1 MPREYFG
8 TDGIRGRFGQ
18 EPITPEFSL
27 RLGWALGR
35 TLSGKSGQPRKVVI
49 GRDTRVSGPLLESV
63 LGVGLSYAGV
73 EVGML
78 GAIPTP
84 AVAYLTRTMGAD
96 AGIVVSA
103 SHNPFHDNGVKFFDG
118 AGNKLADEQ
127 EIAIEGGLSD
137 ELAIA
142 KDEEIGISY
151 VVPDAAS
158 RYIEY
163 CKSTIERGRDFSK
176 IKVVLDCANGA
187 TYEVAPRV
195 FSELGADIDV
205 IHAEPDGKNIN
216 TACGS
221 TYPESL
227 MERVESSDADVG
239 IAFDGDGDRVVMV
252 TGDGRLVDGDELLYV
267 IAQARLERNRLNGG
281 VVGTVMSNYGLEIAL
296 EDLGIS
302 FKRSKVGDRYVLE
315 RLRELGWILGGESS
329 GHLIALDVSTTGDG
343 IVAAMQVL
351 EAIRDA
357 EKPLED
363 LLGGMQKLPQVM
375 INVRTKTPKA
385 LAEHARVLAA
395 VADLEEVIN
404 GTGQVVLR
412 PSGTEPVVR
421 VMVEGAD
428 EAVVRAQA
436 QSLADVI
443 EELVVETDSAVGV

>member
-27 RLGWALGR
+27 RLGWALGC
-35 TLSGKSGQPRKVVI
+35 TLSGKTNAKKVVI

-73 EVGML
+73 EVCML
-78 GAIPTP
+78 GALPTP
-84 AVAYLTRTMGAD
+84 AVAYLTRTMGAN

-127 EIAIEGGLSD
+127 EIAIESELSD
-137 ELAIA
+137 ELVIA
-142 KDEEIGISY
+142 ADEEIGISR

-163 CKSTIERGRDFSK
+163 CKSTIERGRDFSR

-187 TYEVAPRV
+187 TYQVAPRV
-195 FSELGADIDV
+195 FSELGADVDV
-205 IHAEPDGKNIN
+205 IHARPDGKNIN
-216 TACGS
+216 AACGS
-221 TYPESL
+221 THPESL
-227 MERVESSDADVG
+227 MERVQSSGADVG
-239 IAFDGDGDRVVMV
+239 IAFDGDGDRVVMA

-267 IAQARLERNRLNGG
+267 IAQARQDRNRLNGG

-302 FKRSKVGDRYVLE
+302 FKRAKVGDRYVLE

-351 EAIRDA
+351 EAMRDA

-375 INVRTKTPKA
+375 INVRTKNPKT
-385 LAEHARVLAA
+385 LAEHDRVLAA
-395 VADLEEVIN
+395 VADLEKVIN

-421 VMVEGAD
+421 VMVEGAN

-443 EELVVETDSAVGV
+443 EELVVETDSAVGA

>member
-35 TLSGKSGQPRKVVI
+35 TLGNRRSKKVVI
-49 GRDTRVSGPLLESV
+49 GRDTRLSGPLLESV
-63 LGVGLSYAGV
+63 LGAGLAYAGV

-84 AVAYLTRTMGAD
+84 AVAYLTRTMGAS

-103 SHNPFHDNGVKFFDG
+103 SHNPFHDNGVKFFDA
-118 AGNKLADEQ
+118 AGNKLGDDQ
-127 EIAIEGGLSD
+127 ETAIEA
-137 ELAIA
+137 ELTDSLEITS
-142 KDEEIGISY
+142 DEEIGLGT
-151 VVPDAAS
+151 VVRDAAS

-163 CKSTIERGRDFSK
+163 CKSTIDRGRDFSK
-176 IKVVLDCANGA
+176 FKVVLDCANGA

-205 IHAEPDGKNIN
+205 IHADPDGKNIN

-221 TYPESL
+221 THPESL
-227 MERVESSDADVG
+227 MERVQASGADVG
-239 IAFDGDGDRVVMV
+239 IGFDGDGDRVVMA
-252 TGDGRLVDGDELLYV
+252 TSEGRIVDGDELLYV
-267 IAQARLERNRLNGG
+267 IAQARRARNRLSGG

-302 FKRSKVGDRYVLE
+302 FKRAKVGDRYVLE

-343 IVAAMQVL
+343 IVAALQVL
-351 EAIRDA
+351 EAMRDA
-357 EKPLED
+357 GKPLED
-363 LLGGMQKLPQVM
+363 LLRGMQKLPQVT
-375 INVRTKTPKA
+375 INVRAKNPKV
-385 LAEHARVLAA
+385 LAEHERVLAA
-395 VADLEEVIN
+395 VADLEETIN

-421 VMVEGAD
+421 VMVEGAN
-428 EAVVRAQA
+428 EELVRQQA
-436 QSLADVI
+436 QSLADII
-443 EELVVETDSAVGV
+443 EELVVETDSAVGN